1 MQPFAEIIKK
11 LEQRS
16 SFALFE
22 AVALLQLVQ
31 LLGRGESWRVSRI
44 QQSSN
49 SNDNN
54 NNISINNTT
63 ASNTTGMTSG
73 RRRGPGNP
81 LSRELAI
88 DIAHRLLHL
97 DRTDLRVRL
106 LIPSLLLE
114 GGYYEEAYG
123 FFF

>member
-44 QQSSN
+44 HQSNNSN
-49 SNDNN
+49 S
-54 NNISINNTT
+54 NNTT
-63 ASNTTGMTSG
+63 ASNTTAIPSG

-114 GGYYEEAYG
+114 GGYYEEAYD
-123 FFF
+123 FFC